1 MRLKIYPWRNNE
13 TSYNRIV
20 MNYSK
25 KSEKTFWFRNGD
37 LSFGIW
43 YLYMFYWQVE
53 LNRHETAQNAIIM
66 SNIITYE
73 NTVLKILTYI
83 IRKHIWVDQFSRY
96 RIIYLIE
103 VPHKILKNIFCV
115 DWFSRPT
122 QEVSKRGFFSTR
134 KIIHVRSLFKESSEK
149 VK

>member
-25 KSEKTFWFRNGD
+25 KSEKTFWFCNGD
-37 LSFGIW
+37 LSFGIL

-103 VPHKILKNIFCV
+103 VPRKIFKNIFCV

-134 KIIHVRSLFKESSEK
+134 KIIHISLFKESSEK